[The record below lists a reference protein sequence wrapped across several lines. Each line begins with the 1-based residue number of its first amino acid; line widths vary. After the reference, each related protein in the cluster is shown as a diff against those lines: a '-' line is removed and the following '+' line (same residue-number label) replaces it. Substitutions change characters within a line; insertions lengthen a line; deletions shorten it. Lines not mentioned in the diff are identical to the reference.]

1 MKMPKCTNGKCV
13 WSETPVECCY
23 DVNCPDGYECSQE
36 HKCVKILKQKTTCP
50 YECCVN
56 DPDYFDKVC
65 PNNIACVDHKCTVY
79 QVCNNNGI
87 CEPEKGENANNC
99 PNDCKQFNFNWN
111 YLWAG
116 LAGLLSFLIIGQKD
130 IKEKNWIGL
139 TIAGIV
145 GVVAGFAVF
154 FILENLVKI
163 LIGGVLGLIFGGI
176 ILYFLGPAILFIVM
190 ILMAIIRTIRG
201 D

>member
-1 MKMPKCTNGKCV
+1 
-13 WSETPVECCY
+13 
-23 DVNCPDGYECSQE
+23 
-36 HKCVKILKQKTTCP
+36 
-50 YECCVN
+50 VN
-56 DPDYFDKVC
+56 DPDYFDKTC
-65 PNNIACVDHKCTVY
+65 PNNIPCVDHKCTVY

-130 IKEKNWIGL
+130 IKEKNWVGL

-145 GVVAGFAVF
+145 GIIVGFAVF

-176 ILYFLGPAILFIVM
+176 ILYFLGPAILFIVT

-201 D
+201 G